1 MASYLMHFLTNHHK
15 AKLKHSFIFVSLAFG
30 RIICMKNKSRLKFG
44 LTLVL
49 GLGLWLVGYYLYHF
63 EATSSF
69 SKFNIEKLERSLR
82 EKEVD
87 IASALDDFAS
97 PSKIKRT
104 ISAEFT
110 AANEFK
116 AKYGYDIFI
125 YRNSDL
131 LVWTDNSIPFPLHL
145 DSDHTFNTVAK
156 LDNGW
161 YFVKQKTVNNFRFC
175 ATFLI
180 KQEFSYE
187 NSDLTNHF
195 AKEFNE
201 QLNAELSL
209 IPGDFNVADNSGKF
223 LFSVK
228 PQTSFNSVPIVEL
241 IAFTAYLLAFF
252 ILLQLFISS
261 SQLVLIRNPFLLFI
275 FPLAIVVLRFFSVKN
290 SWFKGFSNFEL
301 FNPELFASSSL
312 IPSLGDLIINVFIFY
327 FLVNFLL
334 KRTRD
339 WFIKG
344 DIKLKLVFLVLPL
357 FLISFYVAY
366 QVNHIIHALVYDS
379 KIKFNLELLFE
390 LNIYSFISIAL
401 IGFCFFIYFKLIQF
415 LIIQLKKMK
424 FEWNKLSLIWFLSSV
439 IFVIVDQ
446 VNFDNSILT
455 SLWPVI
461 LSGFLL
467 WFEFRNLSF
476 KFIHIISVLAFVSFY
491 TAYILEDYTSAKE
504 REVRKVYAEQIAKDN
519 DPLTEYDYDLI
530 EKKLEDDRF
539 LTNYLIKDFDEAD
552 FTEDIE
558 SDYFSG
564 LKNKYDF
571 DFHLF
576 GAGKNKISKPGAIP
590 TVGYEKLDFIIKNNG
605 IPSSINPNIYF
616 IKTNTDKLSY
626 LVNFPIE
633 QEQDTIGYLMI
644 EFRSKKLPKEIGLPS
659 VLLENEGFTNAE
671 LKHYAIAK
679 YVDKTLVSNSGDY
692 DYPFVP
698 TQWIKVMNMY
708 STSDDYSHYV
718 YAYDENRITVISRKK
733 TTAINTFTTF
743 SYLLIFFGF
752 ILLVPNVYRYFAKN
766 TISFKNM
773 SLNFKF
779 QSVLIGLILLTLV
792 SFGIGAGAYVV
803 QQYHQNSKS
812 LIKEKAGS
820 VKTELYHKFA
830 SDSNI
835 GSDKSYLE
843 YLLKKFSRV
852 FVTDIN
858 LFDVNGNLLASSQP
872 KIYSKGLISRKM
884 NSEAFVALN
893 LTKRS
898 EFIHEEKIGDLEFLS
913 AYLPFVSAKG
923 ELLAYLNIQYISKQD
938 ELENQISGF
947 LLAIINI
954 MVLMLAISIFLAVI
968 LSNRLT
974 SPLKIIQSSLKSMKI
989 GSKNAPISYGGKD
1002 EIGSL
1007 VQEYNEKVEELE
1019 NYAAQLAKS
1028 ERESAWREMAKQVAH
1043 EIKNP
1048 LTPMKLS
1055 IQHLNRSIKVADED
1069 SEQKLKRVASSLI
1082 EQIDALT
1089 KIANEFS
1096 NFAKMPKAQEE
1107 EINLAEVLE
1116 STNAVFAE
1124 SEGDYDLSFRNEVEA
1139 NAIVWADKNL
1149 CLRVFNNLIKNAIQ
1163 AIPSDRKGAVD
1174 VVLREQDDQF
1184 VVIITDNGVGID
1196 EESKAKMFIP
1206 YFTTKSTGTGLG
1218 LAMSKQIIENMNGK
1232 IWFESTLEI
1241 GTSFFVSFPKIN

>member
-1 MASYLMHFLTNHHK
+1 
-15 AKLKHSFIFVSLAFG
+15 
-30 RIICMKNKSRLKFG
+30 MKNRNHLKFG
-44 LTLVL
+44 LTLCLGVL
-49 GLGLWLVGYYLYHF
+49 LWLAGYYLYHY
-63 EATSSF
+63 EVANPF
-69 SKFNIEKLERSLR
+69 SKFNIEKLEQKLQ
-82 EKEVD
+82 EKE
-87 IASALDDFAS
+87 LDLNAHLSKFANS
-97 PSKIKRT
+97 NNIKGTKGEWFEAVKSFKSK
-104 ISAEFT
+104 
-110 AANEFK
+110 N
-116 AKYGYDIFI
+116 GYDLFI

-131 LVWTDNSIPFPLHL
+131 LVWTDNSIPFPIKL
-145 DSDHTFNTVAK
+145 DSDHLFNTVAK

-187 NSDLTNHF
+187 NSDLRNHF

-209 IPGDFNVADNSGKF
+209 EPDVYNVSSVNGKF
-223 LFSVK
+223 LFSVQPDRELK
-228 PQTSFNSVPIVEL
+228 SSPMAELLSF
-241 IAFTAYLLAFF
+241 TCYLLAFF
-252 ILLQLFISS
+252 ILLQLLISS
-261 SQLVLIRNPFLLFI
+261 SQLLLFRNPILLI
-275 FPLAIVVLRFFSVKN
+275 VFPLAIVVFRFFSIKN
-290 SWFKGFSNFEL
+290 HWFKNFSTFEL
-301 FNPELFASSSL
+301 FNPELFASSNY

-334 KRTRD
+334 KRTRN
-339 WFIKG
+339 WLVKG
-344 DIKLKLVFLVLPL
+344 DFKLKLGLFVIPL
-357 FLISFYVAY
+357 FLLSFFVAY
-366 QVNHIIHALVYDS
+366 QINHIIYALVYDS
-379 KIKFNLELLFE
+379 KINFNLELLFE

-401 IGFCFFIYFKLIQF
+401 IGFCFFTYFKLIQF
-415 LIIQLKKMK
+415 IIIQLKKLK
-424 FEWNKLSLIWFLSSV
+424 FEWNILSLIWFLSSV
-439 IFVIVDQ
+439 VFVIVDQ
-446 VNFDNSILT
+446 YNFDNSLLT

-467 WFEFRNLSF
+467 WFEFRNITY
-476 KFIHIISVLAFVSFY
+476 KFIHVISMLAFVSFY
-491 TAYILEDYTSAKE
+491 TAYILEDYSDNKE

-519 DPLTEYDYDLI
+519 DPLTEYEYDLI
-530 EKKLEDDRF
+530 EKR
-539 LTNYLIKDFDEAD
+539 LIKDGFLEKYLNKIFDGTE
-552 FTEDIE
+552 FTDDIE
-558 SDYFSG
+558 NQYFTG

-571 DFHLF
+571 NFHLF
-576 GAGKNKISKPGAIP
+576 GPGKSKRSKPGAIP

-626 LVNFPIE
+626 VVNYPIE
-633 QEQDTIGYLMI
+633 KENEVLGYLI
-644 EFRSKKLPKEIGLPS
+644 VEFRSKKIPKEIGLPS

-698 TQWIKVMNMY
+698 NQWIEVMNMY
-708 STSDDYSHYV
+708 STSEDYSHYV
-718 YAYDENRITVISRKK
+718 YAYDENRITVVSRKK
-733 TTAINTFTTF
+733 TTAINAFTTF
-743 SYLLIFFGF
+743 SYLLVFFSF
-752 ILLVPNVYRYFAKN
+752 ILLIPNAYQYVTKHKV
-766 TISFKNM
+766 SFKNM

-792 SFGIGAGAYVV
+792 SFGIGAGTYVV
-803 QQYHQNSKS
+803 KQYHQNSKS

-820 VKTELYHKFA
+820 VQTELYHKFA
-830 SDSNI
+830 SDTDI
-835 GSDKSYLE
+835 GNDKAYLE

-858 LFDVNGNLLASSQP
+858 LFDVNGSLLASSQP
-872 KIYSKGLISRKM
+872 KIYSKGLISSKM
-884 NSEAFVALN
+884 NTEAYVALN
-893 LTKRS
+893 LTQRS
-898 EFIHEEKIGDLEFLS
+898 EFIHQENIGNLEFLS

-923 ELLAYLNIQYISKQD
+923 DLLAYLNIQYISKQD

-968 LSNRLT
+968 VSNRLT
-974 SPLKIIQSSLKSMKI
+974 SPLKIIQSSLKGMKL
-989 GSKNAPISYGGKD
+989 GAKNKPISYTGQD

-1007 VQEYNEKVEELE
+1007 VEEYNKKVDELE

-1055 IQHLNRSIKVADED
+1055 IQHLNRSIKLADDD
-1069 SEQKLKRVASSLI
+1069 SEQKLKRVSSSLI

-1089 KIANEFS
+1089 RIANEFS

-1107 EINLAEVLE
+1107 EVDLANLLE

-1124 SEGDYDLSFRNEVEA
+1124 SEGDYELSFINKVIEWPV
-1139 NAIVWADKNL
+1139 IWADKNL
-1149 CLRVFNNLIKNAIQ
+1149 CLRVFNNLIKNATQ
-1163 AIPSDRKGAVD
+1163 AIPSDRKGKVK
-1174 VVLREQDDQF
+1174 VVLSEKGDEYL
-1184 VVIITDNGVGID
+1184 VTIKDNGIGIN

-1218 LAMSKQIIENMNGK
+1218 LAMSKQIIENMKGK
-1232 IWFESTLEI
+1232 IWFESI
-1241 GTSFFVSFPKIN
+1241 PGVGTSFFVSFPKMKK

>member
-1 MASYLMHFLTNHHK
+1 M
-15 AKLKHSFIFVSLAFG
+15 
-30 RIICMKNKSRLKFG
+30 KSRNQLKFA
-44 LTLVL
+44 LTLAL
-49 GLGLWLVGYYLYHF
+49 GLSLWLTGYYLYHF
-63 EATSSF
+63 EATRTF
-69 SKFNIEKLERSLR
+69 SEFGIEKFQ
-82 EKEVD
+82 EKLQAKELNLTESF
-87 IASALDDFAS
+87 IDFTD
-97 PSKIKRT
+97 P
-104 ISAEFT
+104 
-110 AANEFK
+110 NEIQGNKEAWFK
-116 AKYGYDIFI
+116 AAEQFKSQNGYDLFV

-131 LVWTDNSIPFPLHL
+131 LVWTDNSIPFPLKL

-187 NSDLTNHF
+187 NSDLRNHF
-195 AKEFNE
+195 AKDFDQ
-201 QLNAELSL
+201 QLNAKLNL
-209 IPGDFNVADNSGKF
+209 NPGKYNVKDSAGKF
-223 LFSVK
+223 LFSVQPETNFK
-228 PQTSFNSVPIVEL
+228 SSPGIEI
-241 IAFTAYLLAFF
+241 IAFSSYLLAFF
-252 ILLQLFISS
+252 ILLQLLISS
-261 SQLVLIRNPFLLFI
+261 SQLILIRNPYLLFI
-275 FPLAIVVLRFFSVKN
+275 FPLAIVILRYFSIKN
-290 SWFKGFSNFEL
+290 HWLKGLSNFEL
-301 FNPELFASSSL
+301 FNPELFASSEL
-312 IPSLGDLIINVFIFY
+312 IPSLGDLIINVLIFY

-339 WFIKG
+339 WFKKG
-344 DIKLKLVFLVLPL
+344 AAKLKLVVFVIPL
-357 FLISFYVAY
+357 FLLSFFVAY
-366 QVNHIIHALVYDS
+366 QINHIIHALVYDS
-379 KIKFNLELLFE
+379 KINFNLELLFE
-390 LNIYSFISIAL
+390 LNLYSFISIAL
-401 IGFCFFIYFKLIQF
+401 IGLCFFTYFKLIQF
-415 LIIQLKKMK
+415 LIIQLRNLQ

-439 IFVIVDQ
+439 IFVILDQ
-446 VNFDNSILT
+446 VNFENSFLT

-467 WFEFRNLSF
+467 WFEFKNVSF
-476 KFIHIISVLAFVSFY
+476 KFIHIVSVLAFVSFY
-491 TAYILEDYTSAKE
+491 TAYILEDYSDNKE

-530 EKKLEDDRF
+530 EKRLQKDRF
-539 LTNYLIKDFDEAD
+539 LELYLEMDFDEAE

-558 SDYFSG
+558 AKYFNG

-576 GAGKNKISKPGAIP
+576 GPGKNKRSKPGAIP

-605 IPSSINPNIYF
+605 VPSSINPNIYF

-626 LVNFPIE
+626 LVNLPIIK
-633 QEQDTIGYLMI
+633 DADSTGYLMI

-708 STSDDYSHYV
+708 STSEDYSHYV
-718 YAYDENRITVISRKK
+718 YAYDQNRITVISRKK
-733 TTAINTFTTF
+733 TTAINAFTTF
-743 SYLLIFFGF
+743 SYLLIFYGLILF
-752 ILLVPNVYRYFAKN
+752 IPNAVRYFAKN
-766 TISFKNM
+766 KISFKNT

-779 QSVLIGLILLTLV
+779 QSVLIGLILLTLI
-792 SFGIGAGAYVV
+792 SFGVGAGTYVV
-803 QQYHQNSKS
+803 QQYHQNSRS

-820 VKTELYHKFA
+820 VQTELYHKFA
-830 SDSNI
+830 SDTDI
-835 GSDKSYLE
+835 ETDKAYLE

-858 LFDVNGNLLASSQP
+858 LFDVNGSLLASSQP
-872 KIYSKGLISRKM
+872 KIYSKGLISKKM
-884 NSEAFVALN
+884 NAEAFVALN
-893 LTKRS
+893 LAKRS
-898 EFIHEEKIGDLEFLS
+898 EFIHDEHIGDLEFLS

-954 MVLMLAISIFLAVI
+954 MVLMLAISILLAVI
-968 LSNRLT
+968 VSNRLT
-974 SPLKIIQSSLKSMKI
+974 SPLKIIQSSLKSMKL
-989 GSKNAPISYGGKD
+989 GSKNTPISYKGQD
-1002 EIGSL
+1002 EIGNL
-1007 VQEYNEKVEELE
+1007 VQEYNKKVNELE

-1055 IQHLNRSIKVADED
+1055 IQHLKRSIKVADED
-1069 SEQKLKRVASSLI
+1069 SEQKLKRVSSSLI

-1107 EINLAEVLE
+1107 RVDLAEILE

-1124 SEGDYDLSFRNEVEA
+1124 SEGNYKLSFINK
-1139 NAIVWADKNL
+1139 NTNNSFVWADKNL
-1149 CLRVFNNLIKNAIQ
+1149 CLRVFNNLIKNATQ
-1163 AIPSDRKGAVD
+1163 AIPSDTDGKI
-1174 VVLREQDDQF
+1174 E
-1184 VVIITDNGVGID
+1184 VILEEKDTEFIVTIKDNGVGID
-1196 EESKAKMFIP
+1196 DESKAKMFIP
-1206 YFTTKSTGTGLG
+1206 YFTTKSKGTGLG
-1218 LAMSKQIIENMNGK
+1218 LAMSKQIIENMNGM
-1232 IWFESTLEI
+1232 IWFDSTVGI
-1241 GTSFFVSFPKIN
+1241 GTSFFVSFPKIK

>member
-1 MASYLMHFLTNHHK
+1 
-15 AKLKHSFIFVSLAFG
+15 
-30 RIICMKNKSRLKFG
+30 MKNKNRLKFG
-44 LTLVL
+44 LALST
-49 GLGLWLVGYYLYHF
+49 GLLLWLAGYYLYHF
-63 EATSSF
+63 EVTSPF
-69 SKFNIEKLERSLR
+69 SKYSIEKLERNLQA
-82 EKEVD
+82 KELNLT
-87 IASALDDFAS
+87 AELNDFANS
-97 PSKIKRT
+97 SNIKGSKD
-104 ISAEFT
+104 AWFN
-110 AANEFK
+110 AANSFK
-116 AKYGYDIFI
+116 SKYGYDLFI

-131 LVWTDNSIPFPLHL
+131 LVWTDNAIPFPTKL
-145 DSDHTFNTVAK
+145 DSDHMFNTVAK

-187 NSDLTNHF
+187 NSDLRNHF
-195 AKEFNE
+195 ASEFNK

-209 IPGDFNVADNSGKF
+209 SPSDFNVSDSKGKF
-223 LFSVK
+223 LFSVQ
-228 PQTSFNSVPIVEL
+228 PDMEL
-241 IAFTAYLLAFF
+241 KSSPMMELLAFTCYLLAFF
-252 ILLQLFISS
+252 ILLQLLISS
-261 SQLVLIRNPFLLFI
+261 SQLLLFRNPFLLVI
-275 FPLAIVVLRFFSVKN
+275 FPLALVVFRFFSIKN
-290 SWFKGFSNFEL
+290 HWFKSFSKFEL
-301 FNPELFASSSL
+301 FNPELFASSTY

-339 WFIKG
+339 WLVKG
-344 DIKLKLVFLVLPL
+344 DARLKLVLVVVPL
-357 FLISFYVAY
+357 FLLSFFVAY
-366 QVNHIIHALVYDS
+366 QINHIIYALVYDS
-379 KIKFNLELLFE
+379 KINFNLELLFE
-390 LNIYSFISIAL
+390 LNVYSFISIAL
-401 IGFCFFIYFKLIQF
+401 IGFCFFTYFKLIQF
-415 LIIQLKKMK
+415 IIIQLKKLK
-424 FEWNKLSLIWFLSSV
+424 FEWNILSLIWFLSSV

-446 VNFDNSILT
+446 YNFENSLLT

-467 WFEFRNLSF
+467 WFEFRNTTY
-476 KFIHIISVLAFVSFY
+476 KFIHVISILAFVSFY
-491 TAYILEDYTSAKE
+491 TAYILEDYSDNKE
-504 REVRKVYAEQIAKDN
+504 QEVRKVYAEQIAKDN
-519 DPLTEYDYDLI
+519 DPLTEYEYDLI
-530 EKKLEDDRF
+530 EKR
-539 LTNYLIKDFDEAD
+539 LIKDSFLEGYLTKSFNEAE
-552 FTEDIE
+552 FTDDIE
-558 SDYFSG
+558 NQYFSG

-571 DFHLF
+571 NFHLF
-576 GAGKNKISKPGAIP
+576 GPGKNKRSKPGAIP
-590 TVGYEKLDFIIKNNG
+590 TVGYEKLEFIVKNNG

-626 LVNFPIE
+626 VVNYPIE
-633 QEQDTIGYLMI
+633 GEKDVIGYLMV

-679 YVDKTLVSNSGDY
+679 YVDKTLVSNSGEF

-698 TQWIKVMNMY
+698 DQWISVMNKY
-708 STSDDYSHYV
+708 STSEDYSHYV

-733 TTAINTFTTF
+733 TTAINAFTTF
-743 SYLLIFFGF
+743 SYLLVFFSF
-752 ILLVPNVYRYFAKN
+752 ILLIPNAYQYFAKHRV
-766 TISFKNM
+766 SFKNM

-792 SFGIGAGAYVV
+792 SFGIGAGTYVV

-820 VKTELYHKFA
+820 VQTELYHKFA
-830 SDSNI
+830 SDTDI
-835 GSDKSYLE
+835 GSDHAYLE

-858 LFDVNGNLLASSQP
+858 LFDVDGSLLASSQP

-884 NSEAFVALN
+884 NAEAFVALN

-898 EFIHEEKIGDLEFLS
+898 EFIHEENIGDLEFLS

-923 ELLAYLNIQYISKQD
+923 DLLAYLNIQYISKQD

-968 LSNRLT
+968 VSNRLT
-974 SPLKIIQSSLKSMKI
+974 SPLKIIQSSLKGMKL
-989 GSKNAPISYGGKD
+989 GAKNKPISYKGQD

-1007 VQEYNEKVEELE
+1007 VQEYNEKVDELE

-1055 IQHLNRSIKVADED
+1055 IQHLNRSIKLADED
-1069 SEQKLKRVASSLI
+1069 SEQKLKRVSSSLI

-1089 KIANEFS
+1089 RIANEFS
-1096 NFAKMPKAQEE
+1096 NFAKMPKAQEGE
-1107 EINLAEVLE
+1107 VDLAEILE
-1116 STNAVFAE
+1116 STSAVFAE
-1124 SEGDYDLSFRNEVEA
+1124 SEGDYDLSFNNTVKEWPV
-1139 NAIVWADKNL
+1139 IWADKNL
-1149 CLRVFNNLIKNAIQ
+1149 CLRVFNNLIKNATQ
-1163 AIPSDRKGAVD
+1163 AIPSDRKGVIELVLSEDND
-1174 VVLREQDDQF
+1174 VYLVT
-1184 VVIITDNGVGID
+1184 IIDNGIGIND
-1196 EESKAKMFIP
+1196 ESKAKMFIP
-1206 YFTTKSTGTGLG
+1206 YFTTKSKGTGLG

-1232 IWFESTLEI
+1232 IWFESTAGV
-1241 GTSFFVSFPKIN
+1241 GTSFFVSFPKIKK

>member
-1 MASYLMHFLTNHHK
+1 
-15 AKLKHSFIFVSLAFG
+15 
-30 RIICMKNKSRLKFG
+30 MKNKNRLKFG
-44 LTLVL
+44 ITLAL
-49 GLGLWLVGYYLYHF
+49 GLALWLTGYFLYHF
-63 EATSSF
+63 VAV
-69 SKFNIEKLERSLR
+69 SKFSNVEVQKLQKIVQKKGDDLSQSIAHFDMPSELNNHRAAWFKAANSFR
-82 EKEVD
+82 EK
-87 IASALDDFAS
+87 
-97 PSKIKRT
+97 T
-104 ISAEFT
+104 
-110 AANEFK
+110 
-116 AKYGYDIFI
+116 GYDIFI

-131 LVWTDNSIPFPLHL
+131 LVWTDNSIPFPLTL
-145 DSDHTFNTVAK
+145 DSDHNFNTVAK

-161 YFVKQKTVNNFRFC
+161 YYVKQKTVKNYRFY

-187 NSDLTNHF
+187 NSDLTNRF
-195 AKEFNE
+195 APEFE
-201 QLNAELSL
+201 TQLNAELKL
-209 IPGDFNVADNSGKF
+209 IPGDFNVGDKQGKF
-223 LFSVK
+223 LFSVHPNAETK
-228 PQTSFNSVPIVEL
+228 SNPTSEIIS
-241 IAFTAYLLAFF
+241 FTCYLLAFF
-252 ILLQLFISS
+252 ILLQLLISS
-261 SQLVLIRNPFLLFI
+261 SQLVLIKHPSLLFV
-275 FPLAIVVLRFFSVKN
+275 FPIALVVLRFFSIKN
-290 SWFKGFSNFEL
+290 HWFKGLSSFEL
-301 FNPELFASSSL
+301 FNPELFASSEF

-334 KRTRD
+334 RRTRD
-339 WFIKG
+339 WFKRG
-344 DIKLKLVFLVLPL
+344 DSKLKLVFFVLPL
-357 FLISFYVAY
+357 FLVSFLVAY
-366 QVNHIIHALVYDS
+366 EINHIIHALVYDS
-379 KIKFNLELLFE
+379 KINFNLELLFE
-390 LNIYSFISIAL
+390 LNIYSYISIAL
-401 IGFCFFIYFKLIQF
+401 IGFCFYAYFKLIQF

-424 FEWNKLSLIWFLSSV
+424 FDWNKLSLIWFLSSV
-439 IFVIVDQ
+439 VFVIIDQ
-446 VNFDNSILT
+446 IKFSNSLLT
-455 SLWPVI
+455 SLWPVT

-467 WFEFRNLSF
+467 WFEHKNVKF

-491 TAYILEDYTSAKE
+491 TAYILEDYTDRKE

-530 EKKLEDDRF
+530 EKKLTKDRF
-539 LTNYLIKDFDEAD
+539 FDHYLTRDFDEAE

-558 SDYFSG
+558 SKYFGG

-571 DFHLF
+571 EFHLF
-576 GAGKNKISKPGAIP
+576 GPGKNKRSKPGAIP
-590 TVGYEKLDFIIKNNG
+590 TVGYEKLDFIIRTNG
-605 IPSSINPNIYF
+605 VPSSINPNIFF

-633 QEQDTIGYLMI
+633 ESDDTLGYLMV

-659 VLLENEGFTNAE
+659 VLLENEGFTKGD
-671 LKHYAIAK
+671 LKHYSIAK
-679 YVDKTLVSNSGDY
+679 YVDRTLVSHSGEY

-698 TQWIKVMNMY
+698 TQWLGVMNMY
-708 STSDDYSHYV
+708 SNSESYSHYV
-718 YAYDENRITVISRKK
+718 YAYDQNRITVISRKK
-733 TTAINTFTTF
+733 TTAINAFTTF
-743 SYLLIFFGF
+743 SYLLIFYGF
-752 ILLVPNVYRYFAKN
+752 ILFIPSVSRFFVKN
-766 TISFKNM
+766 KISFKNL

-792 SFGIGAGAYVV
+792 SFGIGAGTYVV

-820 VKTELYHKFA
+820 VQTELSHKFA
-830 SDSNI
+830 SDSEI
-835 GSDKSYLE
+835 GSDKAYLE

-858 LFDVNGNLLASSQP
+858 LFDVDGSLLASSQP

-884 NSEAFVALN
+884 NIEAFEALN
-893 LTKRS
+893 LNKRS
-898 EFIHEEKIGDLEFLS
+898 EFIHNENIGDLEFLS

-938 ELENQISGF
+938 ELESQISGF

-968 LSNRLT
+968 VSNRLT
-974 SPLKIIQSSLKSMKI
+974 SPLKIIQSSLKGMKL
-989 GSKNAPISYGGKD
+989 GSKNSPISYKGKD

-1007 VQEYNEKVEELE
+1007 VQEYNEKVNELE
-1019 NYAAQLAKS
+1019 NFAAQLAKS

-1069 SEQKLKRVASSLI
+1069 SELKLKRVSSSLI

-1107 EINLAEVLE
+1107 EVNLVEILE

-1124 SEGDYDLSFRNEVEA
+1124 SEGDYDLTLQNEIKGIA
-1139 NAIVWADKNL
+1139 KVWADKNL
-1149 CLRVFNNLIKNAIQ
+1149 CLRVFNNLIKNATQ
-1163 AIPSDRKGAVD
+1163 AIPSDQAGKILVKLMQKENSFI
-1174 VVLREQDDQF
+1174 VS
-1184 VVIITDNGVGID
+1184 ISDNGVGID
-1196 EESKAKMFIP
+1196 EDSKAKMFIP

-1218 LAMSKQIIENMNGK
+1218 LAMSKQIIENMNGS
-1232 IWFESTLEI
+1232 IWFESTVGV
-1241 GTSFFVSFPKIN
+1241 GTTFFVSFPKIN

>member
-1 MASYLMHFLTNHHK
+1 
-15 AKLKHSFIFVSLAFG
+15 
-30 RIICMKNKSRLKFG
+30 MKNKNQLKFI
-44 LTLVL
+44 LTLIL
-49 GLGLWLVGYYLYHF
+49 GLALWFVGYYLYHF
-63 EATSSF
+63 EAISSF
-69 SKFNIEKLERSLR
+69 SKDNIERLQERLR

-87 IASALDDFAS
+87 LESALDNFTNHIDFKGTKKEWFDAVE
-97 PSKIKRT
+97 T
-104 ISAEFT
+104 
-110 AANEFK
+110 FK
-116 AKYGYDIFI
+116 TRRGYDIFI

-131 LVWTDNSIPFPLHL
+131 LVWTDNSIPFPLKL

-161 YFVKQKTVNNFRFC
+161 YFVKQKSVNNFRFC

-180 KQEFSYE
+180 KQEFPYQ

-195 AKEFNE
+195 AKEFDE
-201 QLNAELSL
+201 QLNAELNL
-209 IPGDFNVADNSGKF
+209 KPGKYNVSDRQGKF

-228 PQTSFNSVPIVEL
+228 PQTEFKSFPIIEL
-241 IAFTAYLLAFF
+241 IAFAAYLSAFF
-252 ILLQLFISS
+252 ILLQLLISS
-261 SQLVLIRNPFLLFI
+261 SQILLIKNPFLLFI
-275 FPLAIVVLRFFSVKN
+275 FPLALVALRFFSIQQQ
-290 SWFKGFSNFEL
+290 WFSGLSGFEL
-301 FNPELFASSSL
+301 FNPELFASSAL

-327 FLVNFLL
+327 FLVSFLL

-339 WFIKG
+339 WFTKG
-344 DIKLKLVFLVLPL
+344 DLKLKLVLLVLPL
-357 FLISFYVAY
+357 FLLSFFVAY
-366 QVNHIIHALVYDS
+366 QINHIIHALVYDS
-379 KIKFNLELLFE
+379 KINFNLELLFE
-390 LNIYSFISIAL
+390 LSVYSFISIAL
-401 IGFCFFIYFKLIQF
+401 IGFCFFTYFKLIQF
-415 LIIQLKKMK
+415 LILQLKKMK
-424 FEWNKLSLIWFLSSV
+424 FEWNRLSLIWFLSSV
-439 IFVIVDQ
+439 TFVIVDQ
-446 VNFDNSILT
+446 LNFENAILT

-467 WFEFRNLSF
+467 WFEFKNLSF
-476 KFIHIISVLAFVSFY
+476 KFTHVISVLAFISFY
-491 TAYILEDYTSAKE
+491 TAYILEDYSDTKE

-530 EKKLEDDRF
+530 EKRLVDDQFLE
-539 LTNYLIKDFDEAD
+539 TYLIKTFDEAE
-552 FTEDIE
+552 FNEDIE
-558 SDYFSG
+558 TKYFNG

-590 TVGYEKLDFIIKNNG
+590 TIGYEKLDFIIQNNG
-605 IPSSINPNIYF
+605 IPSSINPNIFF

-633 QEQDTIGYLMI
+633 NDIDTLGYLMV

-698 TQWIKVMNMY
+698 TQWIKVMNTY
-708 STSDDYSHYV
+708 STSEDYSHYV
-718 YAYDENRITVISRKK
+718 YAYDENRITVISKK
-733 TTAINTFTTF
+733 KATAINAFTTF
-743 SYLLIFFGF
+743 SYLLIFFGL
-752 ILLVPNVYRYFAKN
+752 ILLMPYVYRYVAKN
-766 TISFKNM
+766 TVSFKNM

-792 SFGIGAGAYVV
+792 SFGIGAGTYVV

-820 VKTELYHKFA
+820 VQTELYHKFA

-835 GSDKSYLE
+835 GNDKAYLE

-858 LFDVNGNLLASSQP
+858 LFDVDGSLLASSQP

-884 NSEAFVALN
+884 NSEAFGALN
-893 LTKRS
+893 LNKRS
-898 EFIHEEKIGDLEFLS
+898 EFIHEEMIGDLEFLS

-954 MVLMLAISIFLAVI
+954 MVLMLAISIFIAVVV
-968 LSNRLT
+968 SNRLT
-974 SPLKIIQSSLKSMKI
+974 SPLKIIQSSLKSMRI
-989 GSKNAPISYGGKD
+989 GSKNKPISYNGRD

-1055 IQHLNRSIKVADED
+1055 IQHLNRSVKLADED
-1069 SEQKLKRVASSLI
+1069 SEQKLKRVSSSLI

-1107 EINLAEVLE
+1107 EVNLAEILE
-1116 STNAVFAE
+1116 SANAVFAE
-1124 SEGDYDLSFRNEVEA
+1124 GEGDYDLSFRNEI
-1139 NAIVWADKNL
+1139 NTDAIIWADKNL
-1149 CLRVFNNLIKNAIQ
+1149 CLRVFNNLIKNATQ
-1163 AIPSDRKGAVD
+1163 AIPSDRDGDIKVTLSENNDQYIVAVS
-1174 VVLREQDDQF
+1174 
-1184 VVIITDNGVGID
+1184 DNGVGIN

-1232 IWFESTLEI
+1232 IWFESVLEV
-1241 GTSFFVSFPKIN
+1241 GTTFFVSFPKIK